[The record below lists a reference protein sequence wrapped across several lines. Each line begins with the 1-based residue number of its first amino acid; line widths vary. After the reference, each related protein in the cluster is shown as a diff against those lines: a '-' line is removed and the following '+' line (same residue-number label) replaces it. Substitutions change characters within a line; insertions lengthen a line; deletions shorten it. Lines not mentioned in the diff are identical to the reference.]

1 MKKLKRALSL
11 LMAVMMLCSTVATNV
26 VFASAETSDPD
37 VAVISVES
45 DRSDTSDPISANE
58 SENTLLKAGDNSS
71 IQEVNGEEATTVTAS
86 ENNTNISE
94 AETESYEIAEY
105 TAPVTFAVNNGTQL
119 VVNAADLIYD
129 FAAGSPIDL
138 GMGIKYVVNDN
149 NDPDNMGKL
158 RYVYCLEYE
167 KQFPSGA
174 TSTYSGWANE
184 KVCFAVFHGSMYLG
198 ETCRNYVY
206 STGNWRYDYFVT
218 QVAIHI
224 LNNEFTLSQA
234 VNSINT
240 AVGANGNVAS
250 TADKAL
256 VIDRIT
262 KLVNAANNASS
273 AEYAKFNADGWVDYT
288 LEGNQPRFDVSGY
301 EDNWTATGDGY
312 YVSGG
317 NFQITF
323 TTYHGSDLRNQLSS
337 VDVTVTDGVEIRK
350 AGNSSFSDFRLYI
363 PEDKYNEWKGTGKEI
378 VVTVTATF
386 PSLWGAAM
394 YAPSN
399 SDYQTTGLICP
410 YELGQELKFEKTIT
424 LHIAAENGKLK
435 LVKSSSQ
442 PEITNGNSCYS
453 LEDAVYG
460 VYSDSACTTEVG
472 TLTTDANGESNELTL
487 PIGTYYVKE
496 KEAPKGFYL
505 DSKVY
510 TVKVTADYSTEPYVL
525 EVKDRP
531 TMDPV
536 TILLKKVDADTGE
549 NIPQNTGT
557 LAGAEF
563 TVKYYDVDCNGINP
577 EELGEIPER
586 SWIFKTDEDGFSFY
600 ESEFLVSGD
609 ALYVS
614 ANGLPSIPAG
624 TITIQETKAPEGFL
638 INDEV
643 FVIGI
648 VPGEAPED
656 VTSYAVPII
665 PENAF
670 KLNLKKVEAGT
681 NKAIPGTVFKHTRP
695 NGEAETLTTDE
706 NGELSFI
713 GMEYGQHTVKE
724 ISAPDGY
731 SVNDNE
737 IKFTVHED
745 NTVTVNSE
753 SVVTDTDGNVTISI
767 GDDGNINV
775 VVEDKPAPYS
785 LLINKKNNKD
795 QSLSGAE
802 FTLFADESCTE
813 VIETKETDADGKILF
828 ENLIVGKRYY
838 LQETK
843 APDGYVLPEETVY
856 EIYVESSPVEGI
868 FDYYINGEKYTVE
881 DTDDNNSVFLSGTA
895 ADRIV
900 NMEVINHT
908 GMILPDTGSS
918 MMIIL
923 SLVGV
928 AALVIV
934 FLLNKNNKSKE

>member
-1 MKKLKRALSL
+1 MKKMKRALSL
-11 LMAVMMLCSTVATNV
+11 LLAMLMLCSTVATNV
-26 VFASAETSDPD
+26 VFASAETADPA
-37 VAVISVES
+37 AVISVES
-45 DRSDTSDPISANE
+45 DSGDTDDLVSADG

-71 IQEVNGEEATTVTAS
+71 IQEVNGDEATTDTAS
-86 ENNTNISE
+86 ENNADISE
-94 AETESYEIAEY
+94 SEKESYEIAEY

-119 VVNAADLIYD
+119 VVNAADLIFD

-234 VNSINT
+234 VNSINS

-250 TADKAL
+250 ASDKAL

-273 AEYAKFNADGWVDYT
+273 AEYAKFNSDGWVDYT

-301 EDNWTATGDGY
+301 EDNWTETGDGY

-337 VDVTVTDGVEIRK
+337 VDVTVTDGVELRK
-350 AGNSSFSDFRLYI
+350 SGNSSFSDFRLYI
-363 PEDKYNEWKGTGKEI
+363 PEDKYNEWKGAGKEI

-442 PEITNGNSCYS
+442 PEITDGNSCYS
-453 LEDAVYG
+453 LENAVYG

-505 DSKVY
+505 DKKVY

-536 TILLKKVDADTGE
+536 GILLKKVDADTMKNEG
-549 NIPQNTGT
+549 QNG
-557 LAGAEF
+557 LSLGGAEF
-563 TVKYYDVDCNGINP
+563 AVKYYDVENCTVDPAGV
-577 EELGEIPER
+577 GETPVR
-586 SWIFKTDEDGFSFY
+586 SWIFRTDEDGFSY
-600 ESEFLVSGD
+600 YDNQYLVSGD
-609 ALYVS
+609 DLYV
-614 ANGLPSIPAG
+614 AENGDYHLPLG
-624 TITIQETKAPEGFL
+624 TITIQESKSPEGFL
-638 INDEV
+638 LNDTVYVVSIKPDGTTES
-643 FVIGI
+643 
-648 VPGEAPED
+648 
-656 VTSYAVPII
+656 VTTYAVPII
-665 PENAF
+665 PENSF
-670 KLNLKKVEAGT
+670 KLNLKKIETGT
-681 NKAIPGTVFKHTRP
+681 DKAIPGAVFEHIRP

-713 GMEYGQHTVKE
+713 GMEYGEHIITEV
-724 ISAPDGY
+724 SAPDGY
-731 SVNDNE
+731 AINANE

-745 NTVTVNSE
+745 NTVKVESE
-753 SVVTDTDGNVTISI
+753 AVVTDTNGDITINV

-802 FTLFADESCTE
+802 FTLFSDDVCTQ
-813 VIETKETDADGKILF
+813 VVATKETDADGKILF
-828 ENLIVGKRYY
+828 ENLIVGKKYY
-838 LQETK
+838 LQETI
-843 APDGYVLPEETVY
+843 APDGYVLPEEAVVY
-856 EIYVESSPVEGI
+856 EIYVESSSPVEGV
-868 FDYYINGEKYTVE
+868 FDYYINGEKYT
-881 DTDDNNSVFLSGTA
+881 A

-900 NMEVINHT
+900 NLEVINHT

-923 SLVGV
+923 TLVGV
-928 AALVIV
+928 AALVVV

>member
-1 MKKLKRALSL
+1 MKKVKRALSL
-11 LMAVMMLCSTVATNV
+11 LLAMLMLCSTVATNV

-119 VVNAADLIYD
+119 VVNAADVMFD

-158 RYVYCLEYE
+158 RYVYCLEYQ

-234 VNSINT
+234 VNSINS

-250 TADKAL
+250 ASDKAL

-262 KLVNAANNASS
+262 RLVNAANNASS

-301 EDNWTATGDGY
+301 EDNWTAIGDGY

-337 VDVTVTDGVEIRK
+337 VDVTVTDGVELRK
-350 AGNSSFSDFRLYI
+350 SGNSSFSDFRLYI

-472 TLTTDANGESNELTL
+472 TLTTDVNGESNELTL

-505 DSKVY
+505 DKKVY
-510 TVKVTADYSTEPYVL
+510 TVRLTADYSTEPYVL

-536 TILLKKVDADTGE
+536 SILLKKVDADTMKNEG
-549 NIPQNTGT
+549 QNG
-557 LAGAEF
+557 LSLGGAEF
-563 TVKYYDVDCNGINP
+563 TVKYYDVENCTGDPAG
-577 EELGEIPER
+577 LGETPER
-586 SWIFKTDEDGFSFY
+586 TWVLRTNDRGITYLRSDM
-600 ESEFLVSGD
+600 LVNGD
-609 ALYVS
+609 AFYLDPS
-614 ANGLPSIPAG
+614 GIPSLPIG
-624 TITIQETKAPEGFL
+624 TITIQETKAPEGYL
-638 INDEV
+638 LNNEV
-643 FVIGI
+643 FVIPITSDGT
-648 VPGEAPED
+648 AD
-656 VTSYAVPII
+656 NVTTYAIPII

-681 NKAIPGTVFKHTRP
+681 DKVIPGAVFEHTRP
-695 NGEAETLTTDE
+695 NGETETLTTDE
-706 NGELSFI
+706 NGELSFV
-713 GMEYGQHTVKE
+713 GMEYGEHTITEV
-724 ISAPDGY
+724 SAPDGFA
-731 SVNDNE
+731 VNGNE

-745 NTVTVNSE
+745 NTFTVESE
-753 SVVTDTDGNVTISI
+753 AVVTDTNGDITINV

-775 VVEDKPAPYS
+775 VVEDKTCPYS
-785 LLINKKNNKD
+785 LQIWKKNNKD
-795 QSLSGAE
+795 QVLPEAE
-802 FTLFADESCTE
+802 FTLFSDAACTQI
-813 VIETKETDADGKILF
+813 VATKETDADGKIKF
-828 ENLIVGKRYY
+828 ENLIVGKKYY

-843 APDGYVLPEETVY
+843 APDGYVLPGEVY
-856 EIYVESSPVEGI
+856 EIYVESSPVEGV
-868 FDYYINGEKYTVE
+868 FDYYINGEKYTAE
-881 DTDDNNSVFLSGTA
+881 DTDDDNSVFLSGTT

-900 NMEVINHT
+900 NLEVINHT

-923 SLVGV
+923 TLVGV
-928 AALVIV
+928 AALVVV
-934 FLLNKNNKSKE
+934 FLLNKNNKSNR